1 VLLTGA
7 GGSLG
12 PLVARHLVARHG
24 VHRLLLLSRKGAPK
38 LARELTEM
46 GAEATSIACDVS
58 DRAALEQ
65 ALFGASLRAVFHCAG
80 VVDDGAFTALDP
92 PRVDRVF
99 EPKVDAAIHLHQLL
113 PSLELLVLF
122 SSVSGVM
129 GAAGQANYAAA
140 NTFLDALAAHRTQR
154 GLPTLSLAWGLWEPS
169 TIGMTAGLTK
179 NDLDRIRRQG
189 ITPLSHAEGLELLD
203 LALDRIESMLIPA
216 RLELKEAVRHE
227 PRPIAARERLSK
239 LAPAEQHAA
248 LLELVRAE
256 IGAVCRLPSRDVPD
270 DEPLKSLGLD
280 SLMAL
285 ELRDRL
291 GTTLEAPLPAT
302 LAFDHPTPIAIVR
315 FVETV
320 VLPEAA
326 DVPPPTKSAIDD
338 LSNEELASL
347 VRSL

>member
-1 VLLTGA
+1 
-7 GGSLG
+7 
-12 PLVARHLVARHG
+12 LVARHLVAQHG
-24 VHRLLLLSRKGAPK
+24 VRRLLLLSRKGAPK

-58 DRAALEQ
+58 DRAALQ
-65 ALFGASLRAVFHCAG
+65 QSLSGVALKAVFHCAG
-80 VVDDGAFTALDP
+80 VVDDGALTALDP
-92 PRVDRVF
+92 SRIDRVF
-99 EPKVDAAIHLHQLL
+99 GPKVDAALHLHQS
-113 PSLELLVLF
+113 PSLELLVFF

-129 GAAGQANYAAA
+129 GAAGQASYAAA

-203 LALDRIESMLIPA
+203 LALARSDSMLVPA
-216 RLELKEAVRHE
+216 RLELEEVRHQA
-227 PRPIAARERLSK
+227 RPIAVRRRLSG
-239 LAPAEQHAA
+239 LAPAERHTA
-248 LLELVRAE
+248 LLKLVRAE
-256 IGAVCRLPSRDVPD
+256 IGAVCRLPSQDVAD
-270 DEPLKSLGLD
+270 DEPLESLGLD

-291 GTTLEAPLPAT
+291 ASSLEASLPAT
-302 LAFDHPTPIAIVR
+302 LAFDHPTPTAIVR

-320 VLPEAA
+320 VLHG
-326 DVPPPTKSAIDD
+326 DVPQPKSAIDD